1 MSKLKWLVMYA
12 YVAFI
17 FSVLCTVSPAHGGQK
32 DYIGLEYGPVGCSG
46 VTTLFGGKQFNELLA
61 GRWST
66 ALDSSSCLR
75 NGERVIIESLF
86 GAGVVLRLPVSG
98 SLYVKAGANYTVMG
112 RVNDSSYA
120 GFAYTVGVDYQILEA
135 YGLTF
140 TFGKMGDTNTM
151 TAGVTIT
158 Y

>member
-1 MSKLKWLVMYA
+1 MSKLKSWVVNGFVFLILV
-12 YVAFI
+12 
-17 FSVLCTVSPAHGGQK
+17 VLYTVSPAYGGQK

-66 ALDSSSCLR
+66 ALDSSSCMR
-75 NGERVIIESLF
+75 NGERVIIESLYS
-86 GAGVVLRLPVSG
+86 AGVVVRLPVSG
-98 SLYVKAGANYTVMG
+98 SLYIKGGANYAVMG

-135 YGLTF
+135 YGLTL

-151 TAGVTIT
+151 NAGVTIT

>member
-1 MSKLKWLVMYA
+1 MHKLKWLPLYM

-17 FSVLCTVSPAHGGQK
+17 VAVFVAVSPAHGGQK

-66 ALDSSSCLR
+66 ALDSSSCMR
-75 NGERVIIESLF
+75 NGERVIIESLYS
-86 GAGVVLRLPVSG
+86 AGVVVRLPVSG
-98 SLYVKAGANYTVMG
+98 SLYIKGGANYAVMG

-135 YGLTF
+135 YGLTL

-151 TAGVTIT
+151 NAGVTIT